1 MARLVMTI
9 DSDNEIDT
17 KVRQKKQPTI
27 VPADEEQILLSSDV
41 IIKTE
46 AK

>member
-1 MARLVMTI
+1 MAKLVMTI
-9 DSDNEIDT
+9 DSDNEIET
-17 KVRQKKQPTI
+17 KIKQKKQPVI
-27 VPADEEQILLSSDV
+27 IPADEEQILLSSDV